1 MIALL
6 IPPSMLLVMVIVLA
20 MILWLFARR
29 PRWAVHPPSYC
40 FRCCAIPRRR
50 LALGF
55 AAIWWL

>member
-29 PRWAVHPPSYC
+29 PR
-40 FRCCAIPRRR
+40 
-50 LALGF
+50 
-55 AAIWWL
+55 